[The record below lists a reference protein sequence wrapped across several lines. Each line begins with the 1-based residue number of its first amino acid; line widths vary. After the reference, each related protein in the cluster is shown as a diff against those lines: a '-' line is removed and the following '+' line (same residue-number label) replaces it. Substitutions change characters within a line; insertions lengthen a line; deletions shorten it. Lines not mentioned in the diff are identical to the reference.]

1 MAEIIGIGCTHY
13 PPLITPDADRG
24 FPVNVTLTRDERL
37 PEALKNPLNW
47 PQPMQQE
54 YGDDQGLAAAAQ
66 HRARLV
72 DGFRQVRQEILDF
85 NPDFL
90 VIFGDDQYENF
101 REDII
106 PPSASWPTTASNAPP
121 SPAPT
126 APRGAMYGTNH
137 PIKPSPTAATPK
149 PPASSPP
156 DCWTPASI
164 WPTPT
169 ARSTSRAWPT
179 PSSTPCYTSIMTARD
194 STSR

>member
-24 FPVNVTLTRDERL
+24 FPVNVTLTRDARL
-37 PEALKNPLNW
+37 PEALKNPRNW
-47 PQPMQQE
+47 PEPMQQE
-54 YGDDQGLAAAAQ
+54 YGDDQGLTAAAQ

-106 PPSASWPTTASNAPP
+106 PPLLHPGLRPLSMRPLHPPRRHRAAQCLERTPRPNLRLPRPPRSRPLPRRRTAGLRHRSGLCLP
-121 SPAPT
+121 PAPR
-126 APRGAMYGTNH
+126 AGPGPRLHQH
-137 PIKPSPTAATPK
+137 PAIP
-149 PPASSPP
+149 
-156 DCWTPASI
+156 
-164 WPTPT
+164 
-169 ARSTSRAWPT
+169 RL
-179 PSSTPCYTSIMTARD
+179 
-194 STSR
+194 